1 MKRWISVVIVI
12 SSLWIVV
19 VGVFTRP
26 ECHVTQTQ
34 KQSIIIN
41 FTIVLLQV
49 CSIVKCKTLGRCG
62 RMHCMCDIRLWRCRR
77 DTQFFFLFLFWTHD
91 GNTRKSSHLWGWCGN
106 RLLLSNDYMLCKLCT
121 VHERWIWSGCMR
133 ISTLWAI
140 LRVILFTYFHFDE
153 VNIRWF
159 EDCVYGFETEKCV
172 RALSCNVILSR
183 RQSQTGHTLYKN
195 VVFYSVFICFF
206 SSYFYFASL
215 GFVRAICNIFMRGF
229 WFLFVICGFN
239 ARRDLFIL
247 HFFYRMTVTWG
258 SLI

>member
-1 MKRWISVVIVI
+1 MQNIGSMRAHA
-12 SSLWIVV
+12 L
-19 VGVFTRP
+19 
-26 ECHVTQTQ
+26 HVRHQTLTMSQ
-34 KQSIIIN
+34 RHA
-41 FTIVLLQV
+41 V
-49 CSIVKCKTLGRCG
+49 
-62 RMHCMCDIRLWRCRR
+62 
-77 DTQFFFLFLFWTHD
+77 FFLFLFWTHD

-121 VHERWIWSGCMR
+121 VHERWIWSGCTR

-206 SSYFYFASL
+206 FFLFLLCVLGLCAGHMQYFYAWILVFICYLWFQRKKRFVHIAFFLSDDCYV
-215 GFVRAICNIFMRGF
+215 GFF
-229 WFLFVICGFN
+229 
-239 ARRDLFIL
+239 DLNSEFEEAKW
-247 HFFYRMTVTWG
+247 RVKNE
-258 SLI
+258 